1 MENRAQKILHNLK
14 SCLTHC
20 STISNITS
28 DLNNP
33 YLITSPRNFIS
44 GSKITSPIKI
54 NLTKRH
60 QNLNNYFIESQFA
73 KTNSLSKNILSPKN
87 KSHRTLSHYNTQ
99 PNQSYSTN
107 NIDNYTSNCLST
119 TSRTE
124 MRRNSNKESIKLL
137 NNFDINYAIKSE
149 LNNDQKSKYLMKS
162 ISEMTKNFKDENP
175 FKDIKRYNIFLRN
188 MVGDNSKINYLF
200 NNNRNKGNISK
211 NKVFSETNKI
221 FFNHL
226 MTDFTKTKNNTNKS
240 KILSLKIFNN
250 ISKEK
255 ITNLKNKKICFIKN
269 KSKSIFLSNKNLYS
283 INKGNF
289 HKIRSFSYNKISI
302 NLNDLF

>member
-107 NIDNYTSNCLST
+107 NIDNYTSNC
-119 TSRTE
+119 
-124 MRRNSNKESIKLL
+124 
-137 NNFDINYAIKSE
+137 D
-149 LNNDQKSKYLMKS
+149 
-162 ISEMTKNFKDENP
+162 
-175 FKDIKRYNIFLRN
+175 
-188 MVGDNSKINYLF
+188 F
-200 NNNRNKGNISK
+200 NLHYPN
-211 NKVFSETNKI
+211 
-221 FFNHL
+221 
-226 MTDFTKTKNNTNKS
+226 
-240 KILSLKIFNN
+240 
-250 ISKEK
+250 KEK
-255 ITNLKNKKICFIKN
+255 IFVIPSLFIP
-269 KSKSIFLSNKNLYS
+269 FLSLMN
-283 INKGNF
+283 I
-289 HKIRSFSYNKISI
+289 I
-302 NLNDLF
+302 